1 MSETKTTRFGGFWL
15 FDSLSSEM
23 ATSDEQALV
32 RDRVISY
39 LTACRVVSDDH
50 EIGKFVKKQCEL
62 HAVLDN
68 QELAN
73 FAKQYNL
80 SLEGADQLVRVGYE
94 RNILENIGNDV
105 GRQKYGPT
113 VDQSRLQLLIQY
125 LFEENAFD
133 WRSVIWQDM
142 RVVTLANGFRF
153 YLVRRSSYTDRF
165 EQGILLNHDNQ
176 TIALVFWNVNPGLV
190 APLLN
195 GTDTQPHFYNVEQ
208 WQDIGVKLK
217 RWEVIIASYLAL
229 LFGVAYFVT
238 DYIYDFYVDTWQT
251 FSWSA
256 IMIASLLPAGWL
268 LRKECRLRK
277 IDKKTGL
284 LKYFDYSEYNPD
296 CLVMRYRRRM

>member
-1 MSETKTTRFGGFWL
+1 MTETKTTRFGGFWS
-15 FDSLSSEM
+15 FDLLLSEM

-32 RDRVISY
+32 RDRVMSY

-50 EIGKFVKKQCEL
+50 EIGKFVKKQCNL

-94 RNILENIGNDV
+94 RNILENIGNDA
-105 GRQKYGPT
+105 RQQYGPT

-125 LFEENAFD
+125 FFEENAFD

-142 RVVTLANGFRF
+142 RVVKLANGFKF

-176 TIALVFWNVNPGLV
+176 TIALVFLNVNPGLV
-190 APLLN
+190 SPLLN
-195 GTDTQPHFYNVEQ
+195 GEDAQPYFY
-208 WQDIGVKLK
+208 KA
-217 RWEVIIASYLAL
+217 R
-229 LFGVAYFVT
+229 
-238 DYIYDFYVDTWQT
+238 QT
-251 FSWSA
+251 
-256 IMIASLLPAGWL
+256 
-268 LRKECRLRK
+268 RKPG
-277 IDKKTGL
+277 T
-284 LKYFDYSEYNPD
+284 
-296 CLVMRYRRRM
+296 LVPG